1 MFDQRIFV
9 ALFVVAA
16 STVVSAK
23 DRLPSCEIIPKLLLY
38 CIEYILNK
46 CVIDCFN
53 YLTAKCPYK
62 MQNYDEIIT
71 TIIGSYQKIES
82 KFYNQQT
89 TFISAAIPTTLS
101 QPIPRNVRRQ
111 LFKKLMLFVEPNPSS
126 PKKLFELPKAPTY
139 QTGGDYICQNEQYPI
154 TNLSDS
160 NLSSN
165 YYIENSRPSYS
176 LRLPQKLFNELFLT
190 CCQQHIPTNCHSLC
204 TYEHCEHIAVEA
216 LIKAIQQDDCDL
228 KYLNNTL
235 YCGNRNR
242 NNRNCWQ
249 FHEISL
255 SELEVGNR
263 CLRMCNIVQSG
274 DRIRSVEKTT

>member
-1 MFDQRIFV
+1 
-9 ALFVVAA
+9 
-16 STVVSAK
+16 VS
-23 DRLPSCEIIPKLLLY
+23 SY
-38 CIEYILNK
+38 G
-46 CVIDCFN
+46 
-53 YLTAKCPYK
+53 
-62 MQNYDEIIT
+62 
-71 TIIGSYQKIES
+71 IGSGPGGSGSWSTRGVGGISGDSYQQGSGIFGS
-82 KFYNQQT
+82 HRQQT

-263 CLRMCNIVQSG
+263 LHFVKFEALLYIKSILILFSP
-274 DRIRSVEKTT
+274 IR